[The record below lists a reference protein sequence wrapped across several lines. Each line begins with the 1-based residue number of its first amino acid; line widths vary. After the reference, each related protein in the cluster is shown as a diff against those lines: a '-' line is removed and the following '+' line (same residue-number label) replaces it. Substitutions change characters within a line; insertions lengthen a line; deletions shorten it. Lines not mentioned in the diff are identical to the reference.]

1 MENKPI
7 LIEKTARKYKLWEL
21 FALAGLFVFLFAG
34 LGLMYAALRL
44 GIICWILSGL
54 AFIAWGIVKGIAWY
68 HHG

>member
-21 FALAGLFVFLFAG
+21 SALAGLFVFFFAG
-34 LGLMYAALRL
+34 LGLMYAALWL
-44 GIICWILSGL
+44 GIICWILSGA
-54 AFIAWGIVKGIAWY
+54 AFIAWCMVKGIAWY